1 MIVLVNKFI
10 LARGFNGV
18 SIWPFIILKN
28 KQCKDDPVLINHE
41 KIHLKQQAELLLVG
55 FYLWYL
61 IEYLIRILQY
71 KNKTLAY
78 RNISF
83 EREAYKN
90 ELDMSYLATRSIWGF
105 LDYLC

>member
-1 MIVLVNKFI
+1 MIVMVNKYI
-10 LARGFNGV
+10 LAKGFNGV

-28 KQCKDDPVLINHE
+28 KKFKNDSILLNHE
-41 KIHLKQQAELLLVG
+41 KIHLRQQAELFLVG

-71 KNKTLAY
+71 KNRALAY

-83 EREAYKN
+83 EREAYRN
-90 ELDMSYLATRSIWGF
+90 ELNMNYTLSRQLWGF
-105 LDYLC
+105 LNYL